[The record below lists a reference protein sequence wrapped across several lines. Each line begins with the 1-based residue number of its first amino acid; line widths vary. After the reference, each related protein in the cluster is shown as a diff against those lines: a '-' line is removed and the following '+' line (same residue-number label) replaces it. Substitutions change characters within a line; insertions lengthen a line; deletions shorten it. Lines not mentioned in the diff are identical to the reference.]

1 MRRVFNSSVRG
12 VAAIAVIFML
22 AGSALAVPREGR
34 EQGRGR
40 EPGIVKM
47 VKMVKKIVRALGDG
61 LTVPLP

>member
-1 MRRVFNSSVRG
+1 MRGVFNSSVRG
-12 VAAIAVIFML
+12 VAAVAVIFML

-40 EPGIVKM
+40 ESGIVKT

-61 LTVPLP
+61 LIIPIP